1 MRRNFNLLEDI
12 SDALGFSQLKAVLKD
27 CFSTKEQKQRAVE
40 VIRSQLLLNL
50 GSNQELLTVFDFMLY
65 PELFPY
71 FEKPMSELIHFLRE
85 TSDSSEEATEKLSV
99 QQKAIL
105 EKLFEKTN
113 GTRETVRY
121 SLNSWFSN
129 GEKLTK
135 KELSSFSRSL
145 KRLED
150 RQLLKRK
157 PIPGS
162 ESKRTCLL
170 QFTCIGIVATSRLV
184 ESQKVNQMVDQT
196 VN

>member
-1 MRRNFNLLEDI
+1 MKSLFEDI
-12 SDALGFSQLKAVLKD
+12 GIILGLPKIKATLNEH
-27 CFSTKEQKQRAVE
+27 FSTREQKLIAVE
-40 VIRSQLLLNL
+40 VIRRKILFNL
-50 GSNQELLTVFDFMLY
+50 GSNHELLTVFDFMLY

-71 FEKPMSELIHFLRE
+71 FEKPMSELIRFLRE

-99 QQKAIL
+99 QQKEIL
-105 EKLFEKTN
+105 VKLFEKTN

-121 SLNSWFSN
+121 SLNSWFSD

-150 RQLLKRK
+150 RKLLKRK

-170 QFTCIGIVATSRLV
+170 QFTCIGIVAASRLANV
-184 ESQKVNQMVDQT
+184 RKG
-196 VN
+196 

>member
-1 MRRNFNLLEDI
+1 MKSLFEDLSI
-12 SDALGFSQLKAVLKD
+12 ALGFSQLKATLNEHL
-27 CFSTKEQKQRAVE
+27 STKEQKQRAIKA
-40 VIRSQLLLNL
+40 IRYKLFSDL
-50 GSNQELLTVFDFMLY
+50 GREHELLTVFDFMLY
-65 PELFPY
+65 SELFPY
-71 FEKPMSELIHFLRE
+71 FKKPMSELIYFLRE
-85 TSDSSEEATEKLSV
+85 TSDNSEEAAEKLSV

-105 EKLFEKTN
+105 VKLFEKTN

-121 SLNSWFSN
+121 SLNSWFSD

-145 KRLED
+145 KRLEE
-150 RQLLKRK
+150 RKLLKRK

-170 QFTCIGIVATSRLV
+170 QFTCTGILATFRLV
-184 ESQKVNQMVDQT
+184 NSQT